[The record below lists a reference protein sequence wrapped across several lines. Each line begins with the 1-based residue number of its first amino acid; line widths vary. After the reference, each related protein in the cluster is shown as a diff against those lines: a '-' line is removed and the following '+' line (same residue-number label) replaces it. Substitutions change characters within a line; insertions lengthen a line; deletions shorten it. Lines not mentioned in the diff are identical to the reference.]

1 MPIETLAEILSDI
14 EPLSDVTSLFED
26 EEMDSPLPHK
36 FHKATAKSLIND
48 EKHFTFDH
56 SSEVS
61 LNENISLQ

>member
-1 MPIETLAEILSDI
+1 
-14 EPLSDVTSLFED
+14 LFED

-36 FHKATAKSLIND
+36 FHKATAKSLINN
-48 EKHFTFDH
+48 KKQFTFEH